1 MIVSCTPVFI
11 HSHAQVNT
19 FKFDDTESL
28 GFPHL
33 TRRPRKDMA
42 SRHTFHV
49 IPWLSEDC
57 GRHKYC
63 YIYATKKR

>member
-1 MIVSCTPVFI
+1 
-11 HSHAQVNT
+11 VNT

-42 SRHTFHV
+42 SSHKFHV
-49 IPWLSEDC
+49 IPWLSQDV
-57 GRHKYC
+57 GRQELC
-63 YIYATKKR
+63 YVYSTKKK